1 MPQPD
6 PYPPRAVGHQ
16 PVAQV
21 ASPPV
26 RARGALV
33 LSAVPCPTKIIMVG
47 SAQEA
52 WWRSTRDVCL
62 SGTRVASC
70 PTTS

>member
-33 LSAVPCPTKIIMVG
+33 LSAVPHQNHHGRQRPRGVVAVDKG
-47 SAQEA
+47 RLPDS
-52 WWRSTRDVCL
+52 R
-62 SGTRVASC
+62 TRVASC